1 MYIVYPVLTI
11 IQVIGI
17 VLLYMQDY
25 KNLALF
31 CFITFF
37 IKVVILDDKHEVPRF
52 VLASFLTVSGVW
64 AIGHYDFVLGV
75 VACVVII
82 IAVLVPKIPLR
93 NY

>member
-37 IKVVILDDKHEVPRF
+37 IKVVILDDKHEVPCF
-52 VLASFLTVSGVW
+52 VLASFLTVSGVS

-82 IAVLVPKIPLR
+82 IAALVPKIPLR